1 MRYGA
6 NRVIGVALLASL
18 ALHAALFALVPQ
30 YRELSALI
38 PPEPEPLIAR
48 VERVAPPPA
57 KPAPQPPLPEVRKP
71 EPPEPQARPPRPE
84 PVAKPEPATEPATEP
99 APEPV
104 PAPAAPLFEPQPAP
118 APAPAPAR
126 APPPAPLVRVDPRL
140 LLEEAPAPDAQRAR
154 ALARYGHEM
163 NRAAKRFERYPR
175 AAVDNQWHG
184 EVSVALSV
192 DAKGG
197 IADLR
202 VTSSTGYPLLDRVA
216 LEMFRDAHA
225 VVSIPA
231 ALRGRPFEIDLRA
244 IYEIRN

>member
-6 NRVIGVALLASL
+6 NRVIGFALLASL
-18 ALHAALFALVPQ
+18 ALHAALLALVPQ

-48 VERVAPPPA
+48 VERVAPRPA
-57 KPAPQPPLPEVRKP
+57 KPAPKPPVPEVRQP
-71 EPPEPQARPPRPE
+71 APPKPQALPPRPE
-84 PVAKPEPATEPATEP
+84 PIVKPEP
-99 APEPV
+99 APEPEPE
-104 PAPAAPLFEPQPAP
+104 PAEPAAPLFEPQPAP

-140 LLEEAPAPDAQRAR
+140 LLEEPPAVPDVRRAR
-154 ALARYGHEM
+154 ALARYGDDM

-175 AAVDNQWHG
+175 AAVDNNWHG
-184 EVSVALSV
+184 EVTVALAV
-192 DAKGG
+192 DAQGG

-202 VTSSTGYPLLDRVA
+202 VTSSTGYPLLDRLA
-216 LEMFRDAHA
+216 LEMFREAHA
-225 VVSIPA
+225 VVGIPGP
-231 ALRGRPFEIDLRA
+231 LRGRPFEIDLRA